1 MKRFWLVLLTLGLF
15 AAFSTQAMAVDV
27 KVSGEFYAAGMYLD
41 RTSLQKN
48 VNPST
53 AFYFQRLRVRTDFVV
68 SPGLTLVTRFDAMER
83 AWGAART
90 APGFGGAP
98 YRDSAGTQAENENIA
113 IDWAYINYQSP
124 IGIFDVGY
132 MNDGATGTIF
142 GNNYQPKGRIK
153 YSKSFGPATLNLAY
167 TKDAENSVP
176 YGGNAD
182 ADDDKY
188 GIEGVYKWKTGKA
201 GMNVNYYNQKQNRP
215 FASNKITYF
224 LVTPYAMAKIGPVDL
239 QAEINYAIGDQKY
252 EDGVTVAGHDKINLQ
267 GLSAYL
273 DATANFNMFYLG
285 GSLAYVSGNDPYTTD
300 KNEGFG
306 VNGGREW
313 NPCLILFNNDV
324 DQWAGSPAGYN
335 GTATSNAGRMTNA
348 YFYQLRGGV
357 RPVES
362 LDIVMTVSYAHADKT
377 LAGAT
382 WEGRDYGYEVDVA
395 GTYKITNNLSYMLGA
410 GYLFTGK
417 WFKGTTAVN
426 HDVDNDYLVINKLTL
441 TF

>member
-1 MKRFWLVLLTLGLF
+1 
-15 AAFSTQAMAVDV
+15 
-27 KVSGEFYAAGMYLD
+27 
-41 RTSLQKN
+41 
-48 VNPST
+48 
-53 AFYFQRLRVRTDFVV
+53 
-68 SPGLTLVTRFDAMER
+68 
-83 AWGAART
+83 
-90 APGFGGAP
+90 
-98 YRDSAGTQAENENIA
+98 
-113 IDWAYINYQSP
+113 
-124 IGIFDVGY
+124 
-132 MNDGATGTIF
+132 
-142 GNNYQPKGRIK
+142 
-153 YSKSFGPATLNLAY
+153 
-167 TKDAENSVP
+167 
-176 YGGNAD
+176 
-182 ADDDKY
+182 
-188 GIEGVYKWKTGKA
+188 
-201 GMNVNYYNQKQNRP
+201 
-215 FASNKITYF
+215 
-224 LVTPYAMAKIGPVDL
+224 
-239 QAEINYAIGDQKY
+239 
-252 EDGVTVAGHDKINLQ
+252 
-267 GLSAYL
+267 
-273 DATANFNMFYLG
+273 MFYLG